1 MAYSY
6 SVIYDG
12 QCNLCVNLVRLLETL
27 DRGQTFHYVP
37 MQETT
42 ILEQLGITPTSCE
55 LGMIL
60 LEGKPPHRRWQGSA
74 AAEEIARILPMG
86 SVFVEA
92 YRRIPGLK
100 QAGDRFYEDVRDNRY
115 SWFGKRDRLYNSA
128 YPVNDTDSEA
138 SVTSPTAS
146 DPLPAPDAST

>member
-1 MAYSY
+1 
-6 SVIYDG
+6 
-12 QCNLCVNLVRLLETL
+12 
-27 DRGQTFHYVP
+27 
-37 MQETT
+37 
-42 ILEQLGITPTSCE
+42 
-55 LGMIL
+55 
-60 LEGKPPHRRWQGSA
+60 
-74 AAEEIARILPMG
+74 MG

-128 YPVNDTDSEA
+128 YPVNDTDSDV